1 MKRKEHKLK
10 IVPVGG
16 EAIVLALQSKEQTE
30 QWLRVIRF
38 KCAATHALQD
48 QFNGAVTL
56 FIFLLTMAFINFLL
70 CSLGDSGNKPKAG

>member
-38 KCAATHALQD
+38 KCAHVLQD
-48 QFNGAVTL
+48 QFNGAMTL
-56 FIFLLTMAFINFLL
+56 FIFLLMMTFINFPL